1 MSHWSKDTII
11 ERVESEVTEM
21 RIWELQRYIIDNKLN
36 TDLVSKFILSEVDED
51 DLRDEVLPHLF
62 ETRMNE
68 SPY

>member
-1 MSHWSKDTII
+1 MSHWSKDAII

-21 RIWELQRYIIDNKLN
+21 RIWELQRYIIDNKLD

-51 DLRDEVLPHLF
+51 DLRDEVLEHLF

>member
-1 MSHWSKDTII
+1 MSHWSKDAII

-51 DLRDEVLPHLF
+51 DLRDEVLEHLF

>member
-1 MSHWSKDTII
+1 MSHWSKDAIV

-36 TDLVSKFILSEVDED
+36 TDLISKFIFCEVDED

-68 SPY
+68 GGY

>member
-1 MSHWSKDTII
+1 MSHWSKDAIV

-36 TDLVSKFILSEVDED
+36 TDLISKFIFCEVDED
-51 DLRDEVLPHLF
+51 DLRDEVLEHLF

>member
-1 MSHWSKDTII
+1 MSHWSKDAIV

-21 RIWELQRYIIDNKLN
+21 NVLELRSYIIDNKLN
-36 TDLVSKFILSEVDED
+36 TELVFKFMLNEVDED